1 MQKNLKT
8 LLVLLSV
15 VLSMLVVA
23 QAQTAATASIV
34 GKVTDR
40 QGARVPGAAVEL
52 IDTTTNQA
60 HTQTTRE
67 DGEYLFPS
75 VLPGVYR
82 ITVTKQGFR
91 QAVISSLKVDVGKSH
106 TANVALGVGE
116 ISAVVEVSAVGVEL
130 QRLDAT
136 VGNVIGG
143 EALKLMP
150 SLTRDA
156 TTLILLQPLVTP
168 RSNDEATGGQVAG
181 ARGDQNTFLIDGGDA
196 TSNTDGNGAY
206 NTGFVGEPRAVVPT
220 PAESLEEFQVATNN
234 QNATFS
240 RSAGGQVNMI
250 TRRGTNEL
258 HGSAYWYHQN
268 DNLNANLWSRN
279 RLGQEDPEL
288 KDNRYGFTLGGPII
302 KGKTFIF
309 GHFEER

>member
-1 MQKNLKT
+1 
-8 LLVLLSV
+8 
-15 VLSMLVVA
+15 
-23 QAQTAATASIV
+23 
-34 GKVTDR
+34 
-40 QGARVPGAAVEL
+40 
-52 IDTTTNQA
+52 
-60 HTQTTRE
+60 
-67 DGEYLFPS
+67 
-75 VLPGVYR
+75 
-82 ITVTKQGFR
+82 
-91 QAVISSLKVDVGKSH
+91 
-106 TANVALGVGE
+106 
-116 ISAVVEVSAVGVEL
+116 
-130 QRLDAT
+130 
-136 VGNVIGG
+136 
-143 EALKLMP
+143 MP
-150 SLTRDA
+150 SLNRDA

-250 TRRGTNEL
+250 TRRATNEL
-258 HGSAYWYHQN
+258 HGSAYWFHQN

-309 GHFEER
+309 GHFEERRFPQAGERLRLVPTDTFKQGILRFRDASGNVVSYDLARIIHEGASRGQERGVRVAVCERDRRATSLRDFWCWILVRAQFYTELRWIEEKSWPWSGGGRWL